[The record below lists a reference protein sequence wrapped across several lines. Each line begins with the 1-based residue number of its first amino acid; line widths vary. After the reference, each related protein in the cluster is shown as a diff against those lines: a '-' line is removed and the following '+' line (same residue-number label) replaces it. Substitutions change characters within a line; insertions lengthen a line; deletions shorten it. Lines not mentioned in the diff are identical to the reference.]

1 MMTHL
6 TTAQKTNLTN
16 QINSGTT
23 VAGVHTVQSNAN
35 TLDQAMNTLR
45 QKYCQQRCGLK
56 QVKITSDANNDK
68 QTAYNNAVAAAET
81 IINANSNPEMNPSTI
96 TQKAE
101 QVNSSKTALNG
112 E

>member
-1 MMTHL
+1 M
-6 TTAQKTNLTN
+6 
-16 QINSGTT
+16 
-23 VAGVHTVQSNAN
+23 
-35 TLDQAMNTLR
+35 R
-45 QKYCQQRCGLK
+45 LK
-56 QVKITSDANNDK
+56 ASEDYVDANNDK

-112 E
+112 DENLATAKLNAKTYFKHIDKVLLMLKEQFD